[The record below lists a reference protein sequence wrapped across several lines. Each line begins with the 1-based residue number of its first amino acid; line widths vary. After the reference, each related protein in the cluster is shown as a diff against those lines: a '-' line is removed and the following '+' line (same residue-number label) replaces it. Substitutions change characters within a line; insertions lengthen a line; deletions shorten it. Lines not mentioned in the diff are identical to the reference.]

1 MSTQNTHENTVSLKE
16 TRKKKG
22 RKYLGIAVIFFIIYI
37 IMYAV
42 GIEGGVIMAFL
53 ALAWVICLI
62 GGLIYL
68 IAGFV
73 GKE

>member
-1 MSTQNTHENTVSLKE
+1 MSTQNTHEKTVSRKE

-22 RKYLGIAVIFFIIYI
+22 RIYLGIAVVCFVIYV

-53 ALAWVICLI
+53 ALAWVICFI